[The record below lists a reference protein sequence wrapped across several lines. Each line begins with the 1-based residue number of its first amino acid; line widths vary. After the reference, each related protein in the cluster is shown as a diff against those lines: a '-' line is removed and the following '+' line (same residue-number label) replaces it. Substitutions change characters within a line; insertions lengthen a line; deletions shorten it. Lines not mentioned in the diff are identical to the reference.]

1 MQIFDSDNHEK
12 FSISSIEKRN
22 LKCKNRTRLY
32 VMTDSSRHVRR
43 ETADEREQSPLNTE
57 FVVQWLRPIIID
69 AYLFRTLTHLI
80 SFPSGEFCDVCQ
92 QKNLGILLFFERDVA
107 LWQPKNVTKLINTR
121 LYCVSW
127 RLSQYSRS
135 LQITLNRLRTLLSLS
150 NKLRTRLDDWRGCF
164 YRSLARH
171 SCLASRYGGW
181 SWGWNKLQKSSQTD
195 TPTELAQNFSCLPMH
210 HYRYRQVSIFKSL

>member
-1 MQIFDSDNHEK
+1 MLSVVVFFQGHQKGFGRWRKVDWDQQRRIRSLLNLLTRFSRLFKVFFLFIVRIFDSDNHEK

-92 QKNLGILLFFERDVA
+92 QKNLGILLFFWERCG
-107 LWQPKNVTKLINTR
+107 PVTAEK
-121 LYCVSW
+121 C
-127 RLSQYSRS
+127 
-135 LQITLNRLRTLLSLS
+135 
-150 NKLRTRLDDWRGCF
+150 D
-164 YRSLARH
+164 
-171 SCLASRYGGW
+171 
-181 SWGWNKLQKSSQTD
+181 
-195 TPTELAQNFSCLPMH
+195 
-210 HYRYRQVSIFKSL
+210 QVD

>member
-1 MQIFDSDNHEK
+1 MRIFDSDNHEK

-92 QKNLGILLFFERDVA
+92 QKNYFVVFWETWPCDSRKMWPSWLIRDCIALAGDYHSIQDLYKLPWTDWERFFLCPTSCKLDSTTDVDAFIARWPDTHA
-107 LWQPKNVTKLINTR
+107 L
-121 LYCVSW
+121 
-127 RLSQYSRS
+127 
-135 LQITLNRLRTLLSLS
+135 
-150 NKLRTRLDDWRGCF
+150 RLDMVDGVEDGTNFKKAHKLTLQLNMHRTSPV
-164 YRSLARH
+164 YRCITIAID
-171 SCLASRYGGW
+171 
-181 SWGWNKLQKSSQTD
+181 KF
-195 TPTELAQNFSCLPMH
+195 PF
-210 HYRYRQVSIFKSL
+210 